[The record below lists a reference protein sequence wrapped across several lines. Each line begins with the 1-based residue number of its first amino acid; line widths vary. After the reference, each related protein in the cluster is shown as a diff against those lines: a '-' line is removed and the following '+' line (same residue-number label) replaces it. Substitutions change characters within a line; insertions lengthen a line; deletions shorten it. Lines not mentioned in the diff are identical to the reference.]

1 MDENLSTSFHYDQV
15 FGTVINR
22 FICQSVIGKDLTVYG
37 NGTQTRGYLN
47 IIDTLNC
54 VNIANNNPAK
64 IGEFRVFNQYT
75 EVLSIND
82 IAKYII
88 DAANQIGIKAKMKN
102 LENPRTEQENHYY
115 KPKNNSLISLGLK
128 PTMIGNNVLPN
139 MMKKA
144 LQYKDRIL
152 ERTILPTIKWKK

>member
-1 MDENLSTSFHYDQV
+1 
-15 FGTVINR
+15 
-22 FICQSVIGKDLTVYG
+22 
-37 NGTQTRGYLN
+37 
-47 IIDTLNC
+47 
-54 VNIANNNPAK
+54 
-64 IGEFRVFNQYT
+64 
-75 EVLSIND
+75 
-82 IAKYII
+82 
-88 DAANQIGIKAKMKN
+88 MKN